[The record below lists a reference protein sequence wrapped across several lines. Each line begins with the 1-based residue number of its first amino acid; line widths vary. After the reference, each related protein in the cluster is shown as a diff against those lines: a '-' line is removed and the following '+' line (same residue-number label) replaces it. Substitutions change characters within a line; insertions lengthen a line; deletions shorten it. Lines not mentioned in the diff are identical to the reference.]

1 MKYEHLLTKY
11 SSTMKAVL
19 VLAPFIVIIIVTV
32 VIVMFF
38 LSTRIYMF
46 SALGSKAPPPS
57 FPVNSLLCLLSLFPP
72 LASRKQEI
80 SP

>member
-1 MKYEHLLTKY
+1 
-11 SSTMKAVL
+11 MKAVL
-19 VLAPFIVIIIVTV
+19 VLAPFIIIIIVTV
-32 VIVMFF
+32 VIVMVF

-46 SALGSKAPPPS
+46 SALGSKGPPA
-57 FPVNSLLCLLSLFPP
+57 FPFNSLLCLLSLFPP